1 MRCATMLERAPEFAV
16 ILCFDVKI
24 DREAEE
30 MAAEMGVKVFSANII
45 YHLFD
50 SFTAY
55 QKVQYPGNPC
65 SNKQELLELKRKE
78 ASGSAV
84 FPCVLKILQVF
95 HSRDP
100 IVLGVDV
107 IEGSVRVGT
116 PIAAVKVNEVTKE
129 RTVYTLGKMY
139 SPCCY
144 GI

>member
-16 ILCFDVKI
+16 MLCFDVKV

-30 MAAEMGVKVFSANII
+30 IAGEMGVKIFSANII

-55 QKVQYPGNPC
+55 QK
-65 SNKQELLELKRKE
+65 ELLELKRKE

-84 FPCVLKILQVF
+84 FPCVLRIIQVF

-107 IEGSVRVGT
+107 VEGSIRVGT
-116 PIAAVKVNEVTKE
+116 PVAAVKVNETTKE
-129 RTVYTLGKMY
+129 RTVYNLGKMY
-139 SPCCY
+139 GLSLS
-144 GI
+144 